1 MTASLS
7 GDYRIAVDAL
17 RAAAEVL
24 GSARET
30 GAIQVHSLAGRDVKI
45 STDTESE
52 QSILEVLSAAGHPF
66 LAEESA
72 ADVALP
78 SGRAWVVDPLDGTA
92 NFLRGIPL
100 YCVAIALVEDGEP
113 VLGAMLDA
121 PRNRVFS
128 GVVGEGAWVGSLEE
142 PRMQAISTSD
152 TASRGEAVLATGL
165 PVGRDFSE
173 DALTAF
179 LPWFAQFK
187 KVRMFG
193 TAGLSLAFVAAG
205 AVDAYGEDAIRLWD
219 VAAGIALVRAAG
231 GHVDMKPSAGGPGH
245 AYDVRAAGSPALWGD
260 DGLLS
265 FRGGADG

>member
-1 MTASLS
+1 
-7 GDYRIAVDAL
+7 
-17 RAAAEVL
+17 
-24 GSARET
+24 
-30 GAIQVHSLAGRDVKI
+30 
-45 STDTESE
+45 
-52 QSILEVLSAAGHPF
+52 LEVLSPAGHPV

-72 ADVALP
+72 ADVTLP

-113 VLGAMLDA
+113 VLGATLDA
-121 PRNRVFS
+121 ARNRVFS

-152 TASRGEAVLATGL
+152 TASRAEAVLATGL

-173 DALTAF
+173 GALTAF

-231 GHVDMKPSAGGPGH
+231 GHVEMKPSAGGPGH

-265 FRGGADG
+265 FTGGTDG